1 MDQKRNAIDWNS
13 VSGDY
18 QRIFN
23 LGLNDYN
30 RAFMQFVKTDEM
42 LPPGGSVLDIGCGV
56 GKYGA
61 LFAQLGHPV
70 ALTDISQKML
80 DYAGKNMEK
89 YSTPWQSMV
98 CDFDK
103 ATGDEPIFRDGFD
116 LVISTF
122 SPAVHDLNT
131 LQKMS
136 AMSRGWCVVA
146 KFVSWEQPFR
156 DALLKHL
163 CRDNFEKAVDEP
175 SELIRWVNA
184 AGYQA
189 HSQIVPYNWS
199 DRRTPE
205 EMADYLLRG
214 ILSEVPDRDACR
226 AEIIKYC
233 AEHMSAD
240 GTVNDAVKTQAIW
253 LYWNTKE
260 SVPLKALYD
269 EAAGFH
275 GHRCPGLAMGVRAG
289 YEALR
294 ALGIAKNEHKLHCI
308 AESSA
313 CYLDGIQMVAGITMG
328 NHGIEVEDKGI
339 AAFTFLDRDTGT
351 KVHLCYRASLPKAWD
366 KEAKINYILTASI
379 EQVYEIETFDL
390 CPPSSL

>member
-13 VSGDY
+13 VSEDY
-18 QRIFN
+18 QRVFD

-30 RAFMQFVKTDEM
+30 RAFMQFVTTDEM
-42 LPPGGSVLDIGCGV
+42 LSPGGSVLDIGCGV
-56 GKYGA
+56 GKYGT
-61 LFAQLGHPV
+61 LFAELGYSV
-70 ALTDISQKML
+70 ALTDISRKML
-80 DYAGKNMEK
+80 DYAEKNMGK

-103 ATGDEPIFRDGFD
+103 VTGDEPIFRDGYD

-131 LQKMS
+131 VQKMS
-136 AMSRGWCVVA
+136 SMSRGWCVVA

-163 CRDNFEKAVDEP
+163 RLENFEKAMENS
-175 SELIRWVNA
+175 SELIRCVNA

-189 HSQIVPYNWS
+189 HSRIVPYNWS

-214 ILSEVPDRDACR
+214 SLSEISDRDACR
-226 AEIIKYC
+226 ADIIQYC
-233 AEHMSAD
+233 TEHMDTD
-240 GTVNDAVKTQAIW
+240 GTVTDAVKTQVVWI
-253 LYWNTKE
+253 YWNTKD
-260 SVPLKALYD
+260 SVPIKAQYD
-269 EAAGFH
+269 EAADFH

-294 ALGIAKNEHKLHCI
+294 ALGITKSERKLHCI
-308 AESSA
+308 AESGA
-313 CYLDGIQMVAGITMG
+313 CYLDGIQMVAGTTMG
-328 NHGIEVEDKGI
+328 THGIEVKDKGI
-339 AAFTFLDRDTGT
+339 AAFTFLNRDTGA
-351 KVHLCYRASLPKAWD
+351 KIRLCYRATPSEAWD
-366 KEAKINYILTASI
+366 KEAKINYILTAPI
-379 EQVYEIETFDL
+379 EQVYEIETFEL
-390 CPPSSL
+390 